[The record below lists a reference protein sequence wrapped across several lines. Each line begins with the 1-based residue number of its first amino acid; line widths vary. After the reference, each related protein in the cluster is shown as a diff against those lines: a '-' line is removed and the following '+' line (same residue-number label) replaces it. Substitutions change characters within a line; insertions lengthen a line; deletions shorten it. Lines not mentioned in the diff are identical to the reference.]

1 MFDFEDLEPFT
12 ERVKLEG
19 DEYDTGNR
27 RKNKTD
33 AAAGATI
40 EIFRSL
46 DSLDLQLK
54 EVLKKTIGD
63 SLLSGSLLGYP
74 IVNSRVRVLDGRWSN
89 IRTKNPLI
97 IQQCA
102 AQLVR

>member
-1 MFDFEDLEPFT
+1 MSKDSYTFDSEDMLSKQQEALSNFAKNQILLDFEDLEPFM

-33 AAAGATI
+33 AAAGASL

-46 DSLDLQLK
+46 DSMEL
-54 EVLKKTIGD
+54 
-63 SLLSGSLLGYP
+63 
-74 IVNSRVRVLDGRWSN
+74 
-89 IRTKNPLI
+89 
-97 IQQCA
+97 
-102 AQLVR
+102 